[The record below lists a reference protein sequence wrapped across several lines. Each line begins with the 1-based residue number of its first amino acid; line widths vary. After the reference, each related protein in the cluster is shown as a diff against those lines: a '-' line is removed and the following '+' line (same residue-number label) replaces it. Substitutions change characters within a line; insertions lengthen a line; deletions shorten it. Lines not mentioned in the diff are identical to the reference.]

1 MLAKTGNLDPI
12 ARACGVQD
20 ETDHRASE
28 IADFENWLVYR
39 LMPNRETKSHEWLK
53 KRSIFSYLPTYRT
66 WRCTWT
72 GRRQWS
78 NHAVMPG
85 LLFVPAVMTWIDWF
99 ERALDWAHVH
109 GTMKGPG
116 GGAVEL
122 KLSHIETIMRI
133 EAKLNKPDNPVD
145 AKGVEIRVGDRVQ
158 FIDRR
163 NEQVFG
169 EPVVFEVAGYNRIG
183 VEANGLFGGSV
194 KVFVPSA
201 EIVVM

>member
-1 MLAKTGNLDPI
+1 MLARTGNLNSV
-12 ARACGVQD
+12 ARELACEVD
-20 ETDHRASE
+20 ENRLAE
-28 IADFENWLVYR
+28 IGEFETWLVFR
-39 LMPNRETKSHEWLK
+39 VQPNKETKSQAWLK
-53 KRSIFSYLPTYRT
+53 DRSIFSYLPTYRKF
-66 WRCTWT
+66 RCTWT

-78 NHAVMPG
+78 NHAVLPG

-99 ERALDWAHVH
+99 EKAMEWANVN
-109 GTMKGPG
+109 GKLKGPG
-116 GGAVEL
+116 GHAVEL

-145 AKGVEIRVGDRVQ
+145 AKGAEIKIGDRVQ

-183 VEANGLFGGSV
+183 VRANGLFGGAV
-194 KVFVPSA
+194 KVYVPSA